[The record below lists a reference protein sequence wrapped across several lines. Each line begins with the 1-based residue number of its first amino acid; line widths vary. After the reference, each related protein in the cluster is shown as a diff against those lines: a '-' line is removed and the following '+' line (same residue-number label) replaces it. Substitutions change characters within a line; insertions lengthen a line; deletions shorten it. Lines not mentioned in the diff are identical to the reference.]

1 MENTDKNFFIALAYT
16 AATEKDLDILAF
28 RQKVEDNYKDLVDK
42 RQRQPMPKADIHK
55 RSDFGL

>member
-28 RQKVEDNYKDLVDK
+28 RQKVKENQDLLSK
-42 RQRQPMPKADIHK
+42 QQPVPKAEIRNK
-55 RSDFGL
+55 SDLGL